1 MLKNVHLKDV
11 KTHHL
16 SFLTQL
22 SSLQERILQKWASSA
37 HKFCILYKSNFTDAS
52 FLRRNIFPTS
62 QTPFQTSQTPFQT
75 SQTSIHQHPKH
86 QFLYLATFPTSQGP
100 FPTSQTRPNGIINTP
115 CIDFYTSWHFQHPMH
130 RFLYI
135 VAEVK
140 PRQEDSHASTNNFYE
155 YKISIVER

>member
-1 MLKNVHLKDV
+1 MSKPIVCHSWRICL
-11 KTHHL
+11 L
-16 SFLTQL
+16 SK
-22 SSLQERILQKWASSA
+22 SE
-37 HKFCILYKSNFTDAS
+37 FCRSELLLCINSVFSTRANFTDVS

-62 QTPFQTSQTPFQT
+62 QIPFQTSHTPFPI